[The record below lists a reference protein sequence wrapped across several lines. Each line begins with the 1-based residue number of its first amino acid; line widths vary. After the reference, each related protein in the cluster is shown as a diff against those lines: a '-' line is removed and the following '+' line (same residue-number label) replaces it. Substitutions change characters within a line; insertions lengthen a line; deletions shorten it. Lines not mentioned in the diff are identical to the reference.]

1 MIPDKFK
8 TLFENLQSKL
18 EMDPTEVMGAQC
30 LKCEDVK
37 WSKGPSYSI
46 LPYGLELAG
55 VTPSRILGN
64 EPKSK
69 KNCFKF
75 YCDEV
80 GEVYRSDIYGVSST
94 IIETEVY
101 QVEGQ
106 FRSSVRFDDDGV
118 AVRASGV
125 VYENGTP
132 YISCR
137 LEDDGEYWCY
147 EYKHEGQQVVSMIV
161 YATNSVPGTEIFVER
176 DGDVLVGLYFFD
188 KDSKIYVY
196 RFNWGSI

>member
-1 MIPDKFK
+1 MIPDKF
-8 TLFENLQSKL
+8 TALFEKLQSKL
-18 EMDPTEVMGAQC
+18 EMDPPDVAGAQRI
-30 LKCEDVK
+30 KNEDVK
-37 WSKGPSYSI
+37 WSKGPSFSI

-55 VTPSRILGN
+55 VTPSPILGN

-75 YCDEV
+75 YCNEA
-80 GEVYRSDIYGVSST
+80 GEIYRSDIYGVSST
-94 IIETEVY
+94 IIETEIC

-106 FRSSVRFDDDGV
+106 LRSSVRFDDDGK

-125 VYENGTP
+125 VFESGKP

-147 EYKHEGQQVVSMIV
+147 EYKCEGQQVASMIV
-161 YATNSVPGTEIFVER
+161 YASNSVPGTEIFVER
-176 DGDVLVGLYFFD
+176 DGEVLIGLYFSS
-188 KDSKIYVY
+188 KESKIYVY
-196 RFNWGSI
+196 RV

>member
-8 TLFENLQSKL
+8 SLLENLQSKL
-18 EMDPTEVMGAQC
+18 EMDPTEVVGAQC
-30 LKCEDVK
+30 MKSEDVK
-37 WSKGPSYSI
+37 WSKGPSFSI

-55 VTPSRILGN
+55 VTPSPILDN

-75 YCDEV
+75 YCNDI
-80 GEVYRSDIYGVSST
+80 GRFYKSDIYGVSST
-94 IIETEVY
+94 IIETEIY

-106 FRSSVRFDDDGV
+106 FRYSVRFDVDGE
-118 AVRASGV
+118 AIRASGV
-125 VYENGTP
+125 VLENGTP

-147 EYKHEGQQVVSMIV
+147 EYKYEGLQVASMIV

-176 DGDVLVGLYFFD
+176 DGETLIGLYFFN
-188 KDSKIYVY
+188 KDSKSYVY
-196 RFNWGSI
+196 RV